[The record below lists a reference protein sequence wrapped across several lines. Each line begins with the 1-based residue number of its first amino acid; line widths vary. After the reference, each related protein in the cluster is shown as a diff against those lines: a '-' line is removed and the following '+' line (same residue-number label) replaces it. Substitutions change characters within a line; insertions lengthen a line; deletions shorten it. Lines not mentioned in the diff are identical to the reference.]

1 MENTKRLK
9 EVKEEIKIRLGEKD
23 KLEVELQQLKNQ
35 EKNCTTWGK
44 CNFGVYSS
52 LEYDKNLDEFQSHA
66 GKLLM
71 AVYDKKSVFHTEMTV
86 EEIDREFISRKK

>member
-23 KLEVELQQLKNQ
+23 KLEVELQQLKHQ

-44 CNFGVYSS
+44 CNFGY
-52 LEYDKNLDEFQSHA
+52 
-66 GKLLM
+66 
-71 AVYDKKSVFHTEMTV
+71 TV
-86 EEIDREFISRKK
+86 I

>member
-9 EVKEEIKIRLGEKD
+9 EVKEEIKIRLEEKD

-44 CNFGVYSS
+44 CNFGVYGS

>member
-1 MENTKRLK
+1 MQFR
-9 EVKEEIKIRLGEKD
+9 
-23 KLEVELQQLKNQ
+23 
-35 EKNCTTWGK
+35 
-44 CNFGVYSS
+44 VYSD